1 MDTFKS
7 ISGLI
12 FVLGMPLF
20 CLSLLRNYR
29 KNKTYIPFLG
39 WTLFAVGFL
48 MIFVAIFSSLP
59 MFIFFPQKRSAE
71 SIIYFL
77 VWLVPSTAMA
87 YTGWATRNKPR
98 SNDAEK

>member
-20 CLSLLRNYR
+20 CFSLLRNYR
-29 KNKTYIPFLG
+29 KRKTYIPFMG

-48 MIFVAIFSSLP
+48 MIFVTVFSCLP
-59 MFIFFPQKRSAE
+59 MFIFFPESRLAD
-71 SIIYFL
+71 SIIYFM
-77 VWLVPSTAMA
+77 VWLVPSAAMA
-87 YTGWATRNKPR
+87 YTGWKTRNKP
-98 SNDAEK
+98 NAEE

>member
-20 CLSLLRNYR
+20 CFSLLRNYR
-29 KNKTYIPFLG
+29 RRKTYIPFMG
-39 WTLFAVGFL
+39 WSLFAVGFL

-59 MFIFFPQKRSAE
+59 TFIFFPQKRSAE

-77 VWLVPSTAMA
+77 VWLVPSTAMV
-87 YTGWATRNKPR
+87 YTGWTTRNKPR